1 MNVKQAGWLYTS
13 PSGRTHHAA
22 PLDERE
28 QSLCD
33 EGWTETPL
41 YSADTIAA
49 LRAELEEEEAVR
61 EKIAKL
67 LAETVVVLRGLKT
80 RAACSSCATWT
91 ARQSAPPSDA
101 SRGEG
106 KDAGA
111 CWLIETSEQ
120 PPRYWSAGRSCSHC
134 PARIGAPR

>member
-49 LRAELEEEEAVR
+49 LKKDAERLDWLDKHPREATIRVGTDMKACVFYGVSCDPKWTMR
-61 EKIAKL
+61 EAID
-67 LAETVVVLRGLKT
+67 
-80 RAACSSCATWT
+80 AAIDA
-91 ARQSAPPSDA
+91 AQST
-101 SRGEG
+101 EG
-106 KDAGA
+106 K
-111 CWLIETSEQ
+111 
-120 PPRYWSAGRSCSHC
+120 R
-134 PARIGAPR
+134 